1 MKRLLTCAIVSEPGR
16 ALAYL
21 DGELDSWTAECVVAR
36 LAPLV
41 KSGRHV
47 VVNLSGLS
55 FLGTSGLVLLD
66 HLGRCAVRKGG
77 SLCLEDPSAPA
88 RRLLDVTG
96 LGEHFTVRDGGALP
110 TA

>member
-1 MKRLLTCAIVSEPGR
+1 V
-16 ALAYL
+16 AYL

-41 KSGRHV
+41 KSGHDV

-55 FLGTSGLVLLD
+55 FLGTTGLVLLD
-66 HLGRCAVRKGG
+66 SLRRCAVGRGG

-96 LGEHFTVRDGGALP
+96 IGDHFTIRAGGALP